1 MPEDPAQDFGAF
13 LRQARERQ
21 GISLRQIADTTKIA
35 LPALEALE
43 RNDISRLP
51 GGLFSR
57 AFVRAYAR
65 EAGVD
70 VEEAVRRFVARF
82 PEASGEESPVQY
94 DPNPDHIPMDEQ
106 PSVGRGWRAVGW
118 ALPILLV
125 IAYFGFGGRVPSWSD
140 KAEPSTP
147 AVVERPAVP
156 PPPPPAAAP
165 EAAVT
170 PPPDDPAA
178 PPPQAVQPAGGESG
192 AAPAP
197 ANAVVQAEG
206 PLAGAAG
213 QPPPEDVLRLTLEP
227 SEECWVSV
235 RSGGASVFSG
245 LLAGGARR
253 DFDVKGDVTLS
264 VGNAGVMAFS
274 INGQPGRAL
283 GDRGQVRT
291 VRFGPAN
298 FRDFLEP
305 R

>member
-1 MPEDPAQDFGAF
+1 MPEDPTQDFGAF

-65 EAGVD
+65 EAGLD
-70 VEEAVRRFVARF
+70 VNEAVRRFVARF
-82 PEASGEESPVQY
+82 PEASGEESPVPY
-94 DPNPDHIPMDEQ
+94 DPNPDHIPLDEQ
-106 PSVGRGWRAVGW
+106 PSTGRGWRAVGW

-125 IAYFGFGGRVPSWSD
+125 IAYFGFGGRVPFWTD
-140 KAEPSTP
+140 KTAPSTP
-147 AVVERPAVP
+147 AVLEQPAVP
-156 PPPPPAAAP
+156 PPPAVAEELPITHPPEEPAA
-165 EAAVT
+165 V
-170 PPPDDPAA
+170 
-178 PPPQAVQPAGGESG
+178 PPQAVQPAAGEAG

-197 ANAVVQAEG
+197 ANAAVQAEA
-206 PLAGAAG
+206 PPAASTG
-213 QPPPEDVLRLTLEP
+213 EALPEGVLRLTLAP

-235 RSGGASVFSG
+235 RADGASVFSG
-245 LLAGGARR
+245 LLPARSRR
-253 DFDVKGDVTLS
+253 DFDVKGEVMLS
-264 VGNAGVMAFS
+264 VGNAGVLAFA

-283 GDRGQVRT
+283 GDRGQVKT
-291 VRFGPAN
+291 VRFGLAN
-298 FRDFLEP
+298 FRDLLEP